1 MSLINSSHHPP
12 ITANPEWTVM
22 QACELMLEHGVGAVA
37 VLDPDGKLRG
47 IFTERDVMRK
57 VVAKRLNPDTT
68 PLREVMTSPCFTL
81 PNDRTPNDA
90 LNLMVAMK
98 INHLALVGENNELI
112 GMLSYRTL
120 LSQKVDN
127 LNAEVDHL
135 SAYIGSDGIGG
146 D

>member
-12 ITANPEWTVM
+12 ITANPDWTVM
-22 QACELMLEHGVGAVA
+22 QACELMLEHSVGAVA
-37 VLDPDGKLRG
+37 VLEHDGKLIG

-57 VVAKRLNPDTT
+57 VVAKRLDPDKTR
-68 PLREVMTSPCFTL
+68 LREVMTSPCFTL

-90 LNLMVAMK
+90 INLMVAMK

-120 LSQKVDN
+120 LTQKVDN